1 MELKSLILGI
11 VLAVSIFA
19 VKSGMGMTYLAA
31 RMKNRKRR
39 VWIFLGSAL
48 SYGLLFVAAFF
59 LLKWLN
65 QVALFPLFNKVMKY
79 GMPLHF
85 FLAFGMLVWAVY
97 LLKRDHAYHTS
108 RAFLLLV
115 VPCPV
120 CLTVVVLIT
129 AFIMAYFPKS
139 SGLAL
144 AGVYVIYLVIQGVT
158 MLVFS
163 LWQKISQMD
172 SDRILGWGMLLIA
185 GYFILTVLI
194 APQMGDLKNIYRIA
208 TYKGETELL
217 KLHWT
222 MAVWLAVTL
231 TFAAGVVLRMR
242 HIKRRK

>member
-1 MELKSLILGI
+1 MELKSLMLGI

-19 VKSGMGMTYLAA
+19 VKSGIGMTYLVT

-39 VWIFLGSAL
+39 IWIFLGSAL
-48 SYGLLFVAAFF
+48 SYGLLFAAAFF
-59 LLKWLN
+59 LLRGLN
-65 QVALFPLFNKVMKY
+65 QVALFPLFSKVMKY

-85 FLAFGMLVWAVY
+85 SLAFGMFVWAVY

-129 AFIMAYFPKS
+129 AFIMAYFPKN

-144 AGVYVIYLVIQGVT
+144 IGVYAIYLAIQGIT

-163 LWQKISQMD
+163 LWQKASQMD
-172 SDRILGWGMLLIA
+172 SDRVLGWGMLLIA

-208 TYKGETELL
+208 NYKGETELL

-222 MAVWLAVTL
+222 LAVWLAVTL
-231 TFAAGVVLRMR
+231 TFAAGAILRMR